1 MVLHKAITYFFRLA
15 DFLGSDFFAFTVAL
29 GAAFAFRSL
38 GLTAAL
44 ARAGLDLAFAATF
57 FKAFLTGFLDT
68 AFAAFLRAGLA
79 AFPVSTPS
87 DGAPTWAI
95 GSVSPRQPCASRTAI
110 IARRMSF
117 QVSCFIMTALGN
129 MQPSQQ
135 MWRMAFVDRKSV
147 VLGK

>member
-79 AFPVSTPS
+79 AFLVLTAR
-87 DGAPTWAI
+87 DGVAWAI
-95 GSVSPRQPCASRTAI
+95 GSVSSRQPCASRTAI

-117 QVSCFIMTALGN
+117 
-129 MQPSQQ
+129 
-135 MWRMAFVDRKSV
+135 
-147 VLGK
+147 